1 VEHLQAG
8 MDQCSSECEGD
19 HPVAQSA
26 AVREP
31 HRPVLFALAVL
42 IHIGLL
48 ALLVSDRP
56 ARVEAPE
63 RQTALVFLPGPQANN
78 RSFELRP
85 PAPPHLPELSPPS
98 ISAPQLIA
106 PRQRDNAGE
115 PPAIDWR
122 RDAEA
127 IAREHAETA
136 EAARAQSKDGPAK
149 PKPEFG
155 WSHSATHRIEP
166 MEGGGFVV
174 WINDKC
180 GVAVAGLA
188 MPFCMF
194 GKKPA
199 RGDLFKHMDDPPQ
212 AGDWKDE

>member
-1 VEHLQAG
+1 
-8 MDQCSSECEGD
+8 
-19 HPVAQSA
+19 VAKSA

-31 HRPVLFALAVL
+31 HRPVLFALALL
-42 IHIGLL
+42 IHVGLFALL
-48 ALLVSDRP
+48 ASERR
-56 ARVEAPE
+56 ARVESPE
-63 RQTALVFLPGPQANN
+63 LQTVLVFLPGPRAKS
-78 RSFELRP
+78 RPVEIAP
-85 PAPPHLPELSPPS
+85 PAPPRLPELSPPS
-98 ISAPQLIA
+98 TTAPQLIA
-106 PRQRDNAGE
+106 QPRRENAAE

-127 IAREHAETA
+127 IAREHAQAA
-136 EAARAQSKDGPAK
+136 EAAREPSRDGPAK

-166 MEGGGFVV
+166 IEGGGFVV

-199 RGDLFKHMDDPPQ
+199 RGDLFEHMDDPPRP
-212 AGDWKDE
+212 GDWKDD

>member
-1 VEHLQAG
+1 
-8 MDQCSSECEGD
+8 
-19 HPVAQSA
+19 VAQSA

-31 HRPVLFALAVL
+31 HRPVLFALALL
-42 IHIGLL
+42 IHVGLL

-56 ARVEAPE
+56 ARVESPE
-63 RQTALVFLPGPQANN
+63 RRTVLVFLPGPQANS
-78 RSFELRP
+78 RSVEVEP
-85 PAPPHLPELSPPS
+85 PAPHLPELSQPS
-98 ISAPQLIA
+98 MSAPQLIA

-122 RDAEA
+122 RDAAA
-127 IAREHAETA
+127 IAREHAEAA
-136 EAARAQSKDGPAK
+136 EAAREPSKDDPAK
-149 PKPEFG
+149 PQAEFG

-199 RGDLFKHMDDPPQ
+199 RGDLFEHMDDPPKP
-212 AGDWKDE
+212 GDWKDE

>member
-1 VEHLQAG
+1 MAK
-8 MDQCSSECEGD
+8 
-19 HPVAQSA
+19 SA

-31 HRPVLFALAVL
+31 HRAALFALALL
-42 IHIGLL
+42 IHVGLF
-48 ALLVSDRP
+48 ALLVSDRH

-63 RQTALVFLPGPQANN
+63 RQTVLVFLPGPQTKSAPV
-78 RSFELRP
+78 EIEP
-85 PAPPHLPELSPPS
+85 PAPPRLPELSPPS
-98 ISAPQLIA
+98 ITAPQLIA
-106 PRQRDNAGE
+106 PPQQDNAGL

-127 IAREHAETA
+127 IAREHAQAA
-136 EAARAQSKDGPAK
+136 EAGREPSKDDPKK

-199 RGDLFKHMDDPPQ
+199 RGDLFEHMDDPPQ
-212 AGDWKDE
+212 PGDWKDE